1 MRVAVVG
8 GGVGGL
14 GVAYFLAAQG
24 HRVEVFEQ
32 ASELGGLA
40 GSVEFAGLRVEKY
53 YHFICRDDV
62 DLLDVLDELGL
73 SQEVEW
79 RPGAMRFFY
88 RGQLYPFG
96 TPWDLL
102 RFRPLSFA
110 ERLRFGLNVAL
121 YRSAHAWKR
130 LEGTPARDWLRARFG
145 ERAYEVIWEPLLRIK
160 FGPHADEV
168 TAAWMWHRIHRLAR
182 SRPHV
187 LAREQLGFLRGGT
200 DVLLERL
207 IGALRERGVGL
218 HTRATVEAIAI
229 ESGSVRGLNVAG
241 VFQPYDAVVSTV
253 ALPILARLLP
263 AAPAEWLA
271 QLRSIEYL
279 AVACVLFR
287 LEEPLTDGFWVN
299 VNDPAVSFNGFVEYT
314 NLNPRP
320 DAGSPHL
327 VYVPFYLPPGDAR
340 YTWPPE
346 RLIEECVRGFRCIRP
361 DFDASQVLAASVF
374 RDRFAQAVCTLHFS
388 RKVPALRAPVAGLF
402 LTDSTQ
408 LYPSDR
414 TISGMFGLARQ
425 VARELGGS

>member
-1 MRVAVVG
+1 
-8 GGVGGL
+8 
-14 GVAYFLAAQG
+14 
-24 HRVEVFEQ
+24 
-32 ASELGGLA
+32 
-40 GSVEFAGLRVEKY
+40 
-53 YHFICRDDV
+53 
-62 DLLDVLDELGL
+62 
-73 SQEVEW
+73 
-79 RPGAMRFFY
+79 
-88 RGQLYPFG
+88 
-96 TPWDLL
+96 L

-200 DVLLERL
+200 DVLLARL

-287 LEEPLTDGFWVN
+287 LKEPLTDGFWVN

-314 NLNPRP
+314 NLNSRP

-327 VYVPFYLPPGDAR
+327 VYVPFYLPPGEALQLAPRTTHRGVRAR
-340 YTWPPE
+340 
-346 RLIEECVRGFRCIRP
+346 LSLHSAGFRRLP
-361 DFDASQVLAASVF
+361 GAGRKRVPRSLRTSRVHAALFPKSARAAGSCGRLVSH
-374 RDRFAQAVCTLHFS
+374 RLHPTL
-388 RKVPALRAPVAGLF
+388 PVR
-402 LTDSTQ
+402 SNH
-408 LYPSDR
+408 
-414 TISGMFGLARQ
+414 
-425 VARELGGS
+425 